1 MSTFREMLHRR
12 ATATGLLSFS
22 AVFEAL
28 EGFIYGPSEL
38 AEGGPHIHDHLE
50 IKRFM
55 SMAIIALLPT
65 TVAAVLF
72 WGARVLL
79 IVLVSYIAGGLVE
92 VAFAVIRRRPIE
104 EGFLVTG
111 LIFPLVLPPTVPLW
125 IVAVGSAFGIFF
137 GKEVFGGTGRNIFN
151 PALVGRLF
159 ITIAFPQVMSTAWQ
173 APYTDAISSATPL
186 SLYKTGQEIT
196 PYVDLL
202 FGNVAGSMGEV
213 FSIGIIIGGVFLLIT
228 KVGNWRIPV
237 FYIGSVFLFSLIGN
251 IFLPELIAPPL
262 FQVLAGGLLFGA
274 FFMVTDPV
282 TSPYNNESKI
292 LFGIFAGLLTIVIRS
307 FSGYTEGVMFSIIL
321 MNALSPLIDHFVM
334 KAKYKPLESVQ
345 Q

>member
-1 MSTFREMLHRR
+1 MSSFREKLHRK

-22 AVFEAL
+22 AIFEAV

-38 AEGGPHIHDHLE
+38 ADGAPHIHDHLE

-55 SMAIIALLPT
+55 SMAIVALLPT
-65 TVAAVLF
+65 TVAAVVF
-72 WGARVLL
+72 WGPRVLL
-79 IVLVSYIAGGLVE
+79 VVLVSYLAGGLVE
-92 VAFAVIRRRPIE
+92 VAFAALRKRPIE

-125 IVAVGSAFGIFF
+125 IVAVGIIFGVFF

-159 ITIAFPQVMSTAWQ
+159 ITIAFPKAMSTSWQ
-173 APYTDAISSATPL
+173 APFTDAITSATPL

-213 FSIGIIIGGVFLLIT
+213 FSIGIIVGGIFLLLT
-228 KVGNWRIPV
+228 RVGNWRIPV
-237 FYIGSVFLFSLIGN
+237 FYVGSVFVLSLIGN

-262 FQVLAGGLLFGA
+262 FQVLAGSLLFGA

-292 LFGIFAGLLTIVIRS
+292 IFGVFAGFLTIVIRS

-321 MNALSPLIDHFVM
+321 MNALAPLIDHFVM
-334 KAKYKPLESVQ
+334 KAKYKPLESV
-345 Q
+345 